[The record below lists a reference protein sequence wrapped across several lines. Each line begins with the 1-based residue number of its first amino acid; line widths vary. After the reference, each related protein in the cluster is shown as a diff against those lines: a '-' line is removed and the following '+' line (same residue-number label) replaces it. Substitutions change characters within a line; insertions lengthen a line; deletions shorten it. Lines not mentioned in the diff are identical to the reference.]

1 MASPLAE
8 RRPFLLLLVLLT
20 FNLILMSSRVRG
32 AGAAER
38 SLLQEAVLTVVS
50 PVLKVTSWTAGGAAS
65 LWLDYIDLRG
75 VQEENVRLRDDLD
88 RLGAKARESEE
99 ARLEAARLRD
109 LLDLK
114 QRVEYPTV
122 PARVVG
128 RDTSRMT
135 VLLDRGTGYSL
146 QVNNPVVT
154 PRGVVGRIIEAAS
167 GISKVQTI
175 LDPNSGVA
183 ALIQRT
189 RVQGIVV
196 GEGERGLRMEYVSEL
211 ASVEVGDV
219 VVTSG
224 LDRIYPKGYIIG
236 VVTSIGEGEGLTKIV
251 RMRPEADLRRLEEVL
266 VLRNPE
272 GGPGGEA
279 P

>member
-38 SLLQEAVLTVVS
+38 SMLQQAVLTLVS
-50 PVLKVTSWTAGGAAS
+50 PVLKVTTWAAGGAAS
-65 LWLDYIDLRG
+65 LWLAYIDLRG
-75 VQEENVRLRDDLD
+75 VRDENLRLHDDLD
-88 RLGAKARESEE
+88 RLGSEARQSEE

-114 QRVEYPTV
+114 ERVEYPSV
-122 PARVVG
+122 PARVIG

-135 VLLDRGTGYSL
+135 VLLDRGAGQSL
-146 QVNNPVVT
+146 KVNNPVVT

-224 LDRIYPKGYIIG
+224 LDLIYPKGVVIG
-236 VVTSIGEGEGLTKIV
+236 VVSSIGEGEGLTKIV
-251 RMRPEADLRRLEEVL
+251 RVRPEADLRRLEEVL
-266 VLRNPE
+266 VLRKPE
-272 GGPGGEA
+272 GGPGEEL